1 MTTTDEIENGARIQ
15 NAAELEEALMLAL
28 EGYCDAHEI
37 EMPEIVTFTDAG
49 ILTRN
54 RGILV
59 RVRGGREFQVSI
71 VDAGPWR

>member
-1 MTTTDEIENGARIQ
+1 MTTTDEIEDGARIQ
-15 NAAELEEALMLAL
+15 NAAQMEEALMLAL

-49 ILTRN
+49 VLTMN

-59 RVRGGREFQVSI
+59 RVPGGREFQVSI